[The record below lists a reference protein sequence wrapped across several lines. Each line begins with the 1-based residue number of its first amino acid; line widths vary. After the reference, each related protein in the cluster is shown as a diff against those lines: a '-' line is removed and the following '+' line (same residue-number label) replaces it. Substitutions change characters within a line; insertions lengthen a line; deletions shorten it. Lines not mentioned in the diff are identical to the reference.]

1 MKRIFLIFIGLLT
14 TAILLI
20 FFVRARNVDSGRSKS
35 ISNNSSRIET
45 GKERKQKSIHNAI
58 MDEDNQDVIEAQNK
72 LLDAFHAAANDND
85 SKSFRIALSNL
96 LSKRFIGDPELIL
109 AELTPYLDHEND
121 EIRYELAKVYLW
133 AGFQTNKVIGTLLA
147 FVESDDSE
155 THSKKIRK
163 SAAKLLINYRVQEAA
178 DSLWSA
184 YQESSD
190 RTYLFYL
197 SILKDER
204 ASDESLKLVEL
215 KKAKYSDLHEIF
227 GVFKVGEAAEEL
239 KTVFKARLERY
250 PTKNHTELAW
260 SLYQITENQE
270 YYDYLTEREFY
281 LNNTFFN
288 EPNVLAELEKT
299 LRADDGSD
307 LNARGNSALLSLLI
321 RADGRK
327 VVERYLAEVFDEKIA
342 SPIDATI
349 RYRVAAYL
357 DSEEVNAAARRYEEK
372 YGNGLWLHYAKRK
385 GWPINDLLVG
395 YDY

>member
-1 MKRIFLIFIGLLT
+1 
-14 TAILLI
+14 
-20 FFVRARNVDSGRSKS
+20 
-35 ISNNSSRIET
+35 
-45 GKERKQKSIHNAI
+45 
-58 MDEDNQDVIEAQNK
+58 
-72 LLDAFHAAANDND
+72 
-85 SKSFRIALSNL
+85 
-96 LSKRFIGDPELIL
+96 
-109 AELTPYLDHEND
+109 LDHEND

-204 ASDESLKLVEL
+204 ASDEALKLVEL

-239 KTVFKARLERY
+239 KTFFKARLERY

-270 YYDYLTEREFY
+270 YYDYLAERKFY

-288 EPNVLAELEKT
+288 APNVLAELEKT
-299 LRADDGSD
+299 LRADDGAD

-357 DSEEVNAAARRYEEK
+357 DSAEVNAAARRYEEK
-372 YGNGLWLHYAKRK
+372 YGNGLWLHYSKRK
-385 GWPINDLLVG
+385 GWPINDLFIG